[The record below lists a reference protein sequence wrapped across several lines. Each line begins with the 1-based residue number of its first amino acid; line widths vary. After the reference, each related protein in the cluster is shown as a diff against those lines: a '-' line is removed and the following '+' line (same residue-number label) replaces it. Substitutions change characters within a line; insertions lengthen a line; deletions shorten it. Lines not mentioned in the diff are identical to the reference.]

1 MYTGLYLISRS
12 RIVAYL
18 DDIVK
23 FGDYRQI
30 WRWYLPKLAVD
41 LEYVISLAIAGSPA
55 NSQSKPLIF
64 TAYSVHLALTKLVCS
79 DSQTF
84 WAWSKERTYETGEH
98 FATKRCVSL
107 LYFRRKMPVIP
118 LLGALFG
125 NELSSNLTISGK
137 RRYSNQLM
145 NIHLYKGK
153 YHCLTFI
160 IIK

>member
-1 MYTGLYLISRS
+1 MLWTYFMSLPGVMYTGLYLISRS

-64 TAYSVHLALTKLVCS
+64 TASVHLALTKLVWS

-84 WAWSKERTYETGEH
+84 WAWSIERTYETGDALCNKEMC
-98 FATKRCVSL
+98 FI
-107 LYFRRKMPVIP
+107 VIFSP
-118 LLGALFG
+118 QNAGNSTVGCLISKWTFLEFDDIWKEALFKSV
-125 NELSSNLTISGK
+125 NE
-137 RRYSNQLM
+137 YSPL
-145 NIHLYKGK
+145 
-153 YHCLTFI
+153 
-160 IIK
+160 